1 MTSNHESTPR
11 RRRPGWLWVWAVF
24 VVYFAFEVVRLS

>member
-11 RRRPGWLWVWAVF
+11 RRLGWLWVWAAL
-24 VVYFAFEVVRLS
+24 VVYFAFEVMRLS